1 MNCKS
6 FKIKICNF
14 FFVTTRHAE
23 FIYSIQVIN
32 IHSWFETYCADSFYC
47 GDHILKGLLYV
58 LSWSDG
64 LASKD
69 NFRFKTQV
77 SFFFWFD
84 LALQKCKQWPCSI
97 RRLSA
102 GGWPTACFVD
112 TTIFLISEVHEQVH
126 VGQPTSFYHLR
137 WLSLFWFKHTT
148 ARTFF
153 KTKI

>member
-6 FKIKICNF
+6 FKNKNLQL
-14 FFVTTRHAE
+14 RHAE
-23 FIYSIQVIN
+23 FILKTGNKS
-32 IHSWFETYCADSFYC
+32 SFI
-47 GDHILKGLLYV
+47 DWNLL
-58 LSWSDG
+58 
-64 LASKD
+64 
-69 NFRFKTQV
+69 R
-77 SFFFWFD
+77 SFFKLQWSNFKRSLVCSFWKRWSCKQRYFSFQNTGFSLFWFD
-84 LALQKCKQWPCSI
+84 LTLQKCKQWPCSI
-97 RRLSA
+97 RLLSA

>member
-6 FKIKICNF
+6 FKNKNLQL
-14 FFVTTRHAE
+14 RHAE
-23 FIYSIQVIN
+23 FILKTGNKSSFIDWN
-32 IHSWFETYCADSFYC
+32 LLRSCFFYC
-47 GDHILKGLLYV
+47 SDQILKGLWFV
-58 LSWSDG
+58 LSGSDG

-77 SFFFWFD
+77 SFFFLVD
-84 LALQKCKQWPCSI
+84 LTLQKCKQWPCSI